1 MTQLYEIKVSL
12 SPNQKKNLSNAFHK
26 KETIVLRLT
35 KDSLS
40 GNDTLY
46 VPSTVVK
53 RLAKSQKL
61 EKGMDIKLAKTNIR
75 KQVGGSLL
83 TSILTLGRTLA
94 PTLGK
99 TLGLSALAGLAS
111 EGASQVVKKIAGK
124 GVQSGG
130 FLIPQNKIDQLIAY
144 KHLLTDKQK
153 RDILN
158 SVQSGGQ
165 LVLKPTKSQYGGF
178 LGTLL
183 ASIGIPLA
191 IEALKK
197 ITGGAPRMGSDLT
210 KGHGAPRMGSDL
222 TKGHGAPRMG
232 SDLTKGHG
240 APRIG
245 MYQPPPF
252 IGTWEQARKGGGK
265 KKKIKKNRKIRS
277 RTIAGKKQS
286 IQKRTSLK
294 HSIVKPKFHKKIP
307 MSNYDLL
314 DWCKY
319 LNIPINNVLSRE
331 ESSPHNHMQALFIYN
346 LEPSYM
352 SGSHWVA
359 TYVKNG
365 IINYFD
371 SFGMP
376 PFQEIVNHAKRT
388 NMTLLHQSDQIQNL
402 LTTTCGYFCLY
413 FLNEMSKG
421 RSYYDLLKVFNSHN
435 TMENEKYIENYFKII

>member
-12 SPNQKKNLSNAFHK
+12 SPNQKKNLSNAYHK
-26 KETIVLRLT
+26 RETIVLRLT

-46 VPSTVVK
+46 VPSNVVK
-53 RLAKSQKL
+53 RLKKNQKL
-61 EKGMDIKLAKTNIR
+61 RKGMDIKLAKTNIR

-111 EGASQVVKKIAGK
+111 EGASQVVKKI
-124 GVQSGG
+124 SGG
-130 FLIPQNKIDQLIAY
+130 FLIPQNKIDQLIAH

-183 ASIGIPLA
+183 ASIGLPLA
-191 IEALKK
+191 IEAIKK
-197 ITGGAPRMGSDLT
+197 ITGKGAPRMGSDLI
-210 KGHGAPRMGSDL
+210 KGHGAPRI
-222 TKGHGAPRMG
+222 
-232 SDLTKGHG
+232 G

-245 MYQPPPF
+245 MYQPPPPF
-252 IGTWEQARKGGGK
+252 VGTWEQARKGGGK
-265 KKKIKKNRKIRS
+265 KKKVGRRN
-277 RTIAGKKQS
+277 IARQKQS
-286 IQKRTSLK
+286 IQKRPSLK
-294 HSIVKPKFHKKIP
+294 HSIVKPKFHKNIP

-314 DWCKY
+314 KWCQY
-319 LNIPINNVLSRE
+319 LNIPINNVLSRD

-376 PFQEIVNHAKRT
+376 PFQEIVNHAKRK

-402 LTTTCGYFCLY
+402 LTTTCGYFCLF
-413 FLNEMSKG
+413 FLNEMNKG
-421 RSYYDLLKVFNSHN
+421 RSYYDSLKVFNSHN

>member
-1 MTQLYEIKVSL
+1 MKSKFNL

-210 KGHGAPRMGSDL
+210 TG
-222 TKGHGAPRMG
+222 GAPRMG

-265 KKKIKKNRKIRS
+265 KKNKKKQKKS
-277 RTIAGKKQS
+277 GAGLLLGKKQS

-413 FLNEMSKG
+413 FLM
-421 RSYYDLLKVFNSHN
+421 R
-435 TMENEKYIENYFKII
+435 

>member
-26 KETIVLRLT
+26 RETIVLRLT
-35 KDSLS
+35 KDSLT

-46 VPSTVVK
+46 VPSTVEK
-53 RLAKSQKL
+53 RLRKNQKL
-61 EKGMDIKLAKTNIR
+61 KKGMDIKLSKTNIR

-99 TLGLSALAGLAS
+99 TIGLSALAGLAS

-124 GVQSGG
+124 GLQSGG

-158 SVQSGGQ
+158 SIQSGGQ
-165 LVLKPTKSQYGGF
+165 LVMKPTKSQYGGF

-191 IEALKK
+191 VEAIKK
-197 ITGGAPRMGSDLT
+197 MTGGAPRMGSKLE
-210 KGHGAPRMGSDL
+210 
-222 TKGHGAPRMG
+222 
-232 SDLTKGHG
+232 GHG

-265 KKKIKKNRKIRS
+265 KKKKSKKVRS

-286 IQKRTSLK
+286 IQKRPSLK
-294 HSIVKPKFHKKIP
+294 HSIVKPKFNKHIP
-307 MSNYDLL
+307 MSNFDLL

-331 ESSPHNHMQALFIYN
+331 ESSPHNHKQALFIYN

-352 SGSHWVA
+352 SGSHWVG

-376 PFQEIVNHAKRT
+376 PFQEIVNHAKRK

-402 LTTTCGYFCLY
+402 MTTTCGYFCLY

>member
-26 KETIVLRLT
+26 RETIVLRLT
-35 KDSLS
+35 KDSLT

-46 VPSTVVK
+46 VPSNVEK
-53 RLAKSQKL
+53 RLRKNQKL
-61 EKGMDIKLAKTNIR
+61 KKGMDIKLSKTNIR

-99 TLGLSALAGLAS
+99 TIGLSALAGLAS
-111 EGASQVVKKIAGK
+111 EGASQIVKKIAGK
-124 GVQSGG
+124 GIQSGG

-158 SVQSGGQ
+158 SIQSGGQ
-165 LVLKPTKSQYGGF
+165 LVMKPTKSQYGGF
-178 LGTLL
+178 LDTLL

-191 IEALKK
+191 VEAIKK
-197 ITGGAPRMGSDLT
+197 MTGGAPRMGSKLE
-210 KGHGAPRMGSDL
+210 
-222 TKGHGAPRMG
+222 
-232 SDLTKGHG
+232 GHG

-265 KKKIKKNRKIRS
+265 KKKKSKKVRS

-286 IQKRTSLK
+286 IQKRPFLK
-294 HSIVKPKFHKKIP
+294 HSIVKPKFNKHIP
-307 MSNYDLL
+307 MSNFDLL

-331 ESSPHNHMQALFIYN
+331 ESSPHNHKQALFIYN

-352 SGSHWVA
+352 SGSHWVG

-376 PFQEIVNHAKRT
+376 PFQEIVNHAKRK

-402 LTTTCGYFCLY
+402 MTTTCGYFCLY

>member
-12 SPNQKKNLSNAFHK
+12 SPNQKKNLSNAYHK
-26 KETIVLRLT
+26 RETIVLRLT

-46 VPSTVVK
+46 VPLNVVK
-53 RLAKSQKL
+53 RLEKNQKL
-61 EKGMDIKLAKTNIR
+61 RKGMDIKLAKTNIR

-83 TSILTLGRTLA
+83 SSILTLGRTLA

-111 EGASQVVKKIAGK
+111 EGASQVVKKI
-124 GVQSGG
+124 SGG

-144 KHLLTDKQK
+144 KHLLTNKQK
-153 RDILN
+153 KDILN
-158 SVQSGGQ
+158 SLQSGGQ
-165 LVLKPTKSQYGGF
+165 LVVKPTKSQYGGF

-183 ASIGIPLA
+183 ASIGLPLA
-191 IEALKK
+191 IEAIKK
-197 ITGGAPRMGSDLT
+197 ITGKGAPRMGSDLI
-210 KGHGAPRMGSDL
+210 KGHGAPRL
-222 TKGHGAPRMG
+222 
-232 SDLTKGHG
+232 
-240 APRIG
+240 G

-265 KKKIKKNRKIRS
+265 KKSSQKNKKVRS
-277 RTIAGKKQS
+277 RTIAWQKQS
-286 IQKRTSLK
+286 IQKRPSLK
-294 HSIVKPKFHKKIP
+294 HSIVKPKFHKNIP
-307 MSNYDLL
+307 ISNYDLL
-314 DWCKY
+314 KWGKY
-319 LNIPINNVLSRE
+319 LNIPIKDVLSRDE
-331 ESSPHNHMQALFIYN
+331 TVPHNHMQTLFIYN

-352 SGSHWVA
+352 GGSHWVA

-376 PFQEIVNHAKRT
+376 PFQEIVNHAKT
-388 NMTLLHQSDQIQNL
+388 KNMTLLHQSDQIQNL

-421 RSYYDLLKVFNSHN
+421 RSYYDSLKVFNIHD
-435 TMENEKYIENYFKII
+435 TIKNEKYIENYFKTM

>member
-1 MTQLYEIKVSL
+1 MAQLYEIKVSL
-12 SPNQKKNLSNAFHK
+12 SPNQKKNLSNAYHK
-26 KETIVLRLT
+26 RETIVLRLT
-35 KDSLS
+35 KDSLT

-46 VPSTVVK
+46 VPSNVVK
-53 RLAKSQKL
+53 RLKKNQKL
-61 EKGMDIKLAKTNIR
+61 RKGMDIKLAKTNIR

-144 KHLLTDKQK
+144 KHLLTNKQK
-153 RDILN
+153 KDILN
-158 SVQSGGQ
+158 SLQSGGQ
-165 LVLKPTKSQYGGF
+165 LVVKPTKSQYGGF

-191 IEALKK
+191 VEAIKK
-197 ITGGAPRMGSDLT
+197 MTGGAPRMGSDRT
-210 KGHGAPRMGSDL
+210 KG
-222 TKGHGAPRMG
+222 K
-232 SDLTKGHG
+232 G

-245 MYQPPPF
+245 SPRVGMYQTPPF
-252 IGTWEQARKGGGK
+252 IGTWEQARKGGGT
-265 KKKIKKNRKIRS
+265 KKKIGRRD
-277 RTIAGKKQS
+277 IAGKKQS
-286 IQKRTSLK
+286 IQKRPSLK
-294 HSIVKPKFHKKIP
+294 HSIVKPKFHKNIP

-314 DWCKY
+314 KWCKY
-319 LNIPINNVLSRE
+319 LNIPINNVLSRD

-346 LEPSYM
+346 LEPTYM

-376 PFQEIVNHAKRT
+376 PFQEIVNHAKRK

-413 FLNEMSKG
+413 FLNEMNKG
-421 RSYYDLLKVFNSHN
+421 RSYYDSLKVFNIQN
-435 TMENEKYIENYFKII
+435 TIVNEKYIENYLRNI

>member
-40 GNDTLY
+40 GMTLY
-46 VPSTVVK
+46 VPSNVVK
-53 RLAKSQKL
+53 RLEKNHKL
-61 EKGMDIKLAKTNIR
+61 RKGMDIKLAKTNIR

-210 KGHGAPRMGSDL
+210 KGHGAPRL
-222 TKGHGAPRMG
+222 
-232 SDLTKGHG
+232 
-240 APRIG
+240 G

-252 IGTWEQARKGGGK
+252 YRYLGTSQKRLEVK
-265 KKKIKKNRKIRS
+265 KKKNQKNRKNQEQDYCWEKNS
-277 RTIAGKKQS
+277 PFKNVP
-286 IQKRTSLK
+286 L
-294 HSIVKPKFHKKIP
+294 
-307 MSNYDLL
+307 
-314 DWCKY
+314 
-319 LNIPINNVLSRE
+319 LNI
-331 ESSPHNHMQALFIYN
+331 
-346 LEPSYM
+346 
-352 SGSHWVA
+352 
-359 TYVKNG
+359 
-365 IINYFD
+365 
-371 SFGMP
+371 
-376 PFQEIVNHAKRT
+376 
-388 NMTLLHQSDQIQNL
+388 LL
-402 LTTTCGYFCLY
+402 
-413 FLNEMSKG
+413 
-421 RSYYDLLKVFNSHN
+421 
-435 TMENEKYIENYFKII
+435 

>member
-1 MTQLYEIKVSL
+1 MTQLYVIKVKL

-26 KETIVLRLT
+26 RETIVLRLT
-35 KDSLS
+35 KDSLT

-46 VPSTVVK
+46 VPSNVEK
-53 RLAKSQKL
+53 RLRKNQKL
-61 EKGMDIKLAKTNIR
+61 KKGMDIKLSKTNIR

-124 GVQSGG
+124 GLQSGG
-130 FLIPQNKIDQLIAY
+130 FLIPQNKIDRLIAN
-144 KHLLTDKQK
+144 KHLLTDRQK

-165 LVLKPTKSQYGGF
+165 LVMKPTKSQYGGF

-183 ASIGIPLA
+183 ATIGIPLA
-191 IEALKK
+191 VEAIKK
-197 ITGGAPRMGSDLT
+197 MTGGAPRLGPP
-210 KGHGAPRMGSDL
+210 K
-222 TKGHGAPRMG
+222 
-232 SDLTKGHG
+232 KGHG

-265 KKKIKKNRKIRS
+265 KKKSKKVRS

-286 IQKRTSLK
+286 IQKRPSLK
-294 HSIVKPKFHKKIP
+294 HSIVKPKFNKHIP
-307 MSNYDLL
+307 MSNFDLL

-331 ESSPHNHMQALFIYN
+331 ESSPHNHKQALFIYN

-376 PFQEIVNHAKRT
+376 PFQEIVNHAKRK

-402 LTTTCGYFCLY
+402 MTTTCGYFCLY